1 MAPYYQKFHTLNL
14 PDNELSDHL
23 SLDWAENGGRG
34 VSGPLQISFTASA
47 QDPFAKPWIE
57 TFRNL
62 NLPLT
67 ADPAL
72 GKGTGGYSAPGT
84 VDPATKTRSSSAS
97 AFYTPA
103 EKKPNLHVVTGA
115 QVQKILFEQAG
126 LNLTTTGVSFR
137 ILQYSSENVAKAKKE
152 VILAAGTFQSPKL
165 LELSGI
171 GSAELLRKHGIPVLV
186 HNPHVGE
193 HLRDHLL
200 TGICFE
206 VKDGLATADGL
217 LRQEPDAMQ
226 TAMQLY
232 AEHKTGPLAA
242 AGWSSHAF
250 VPVLDIPS
258 ESDRQMELQKIFE
271 QYPPE
276 AGDEFQFNFVRS
288 ALEDREVASSAFL
301 SFSAQCN
308 LHADFFTKDLQP
320 GNFVTIGTYQVH
332 PVSSGSVHIS
342 SPDPVATPIIDPRY
356 LSHPLD
362 VEIMAWCLQFIE
374 KIAETEP
381 VRSLLKPGGKRNH
394 PTAYVKDLK
403 AARDYARTTAST
415 GYHPVS
421 TCVMLP
427 REKGGV
433 VNERLIVYGTTN
445 LRVVDASVMVVIPR
459 GNTQSSVYAIA
470 ERAADIIKEDNHL
483 RI

>member
-1 MAPYYQKFHTLNL
+1 LK
-14 PDNELSDHL
+14 
-23 SLDWAENGGRG
+23 
-34 VSGPLQISFTASA
+34 
-47 QDPFAKPWIE
+47 
-57 TFRNL
+57 
-62 NLPLT
+62 LPLT

-72 GKGTGGYSAPGT
+72 GKATGGYSAPGT

-103 EKKPNLHVVTGA
+103 ENKSNLHVVTGA
-115 QVQKILFEQAG
+115 QVQKILFEQEG
-126 LNLTTTGVSFR
+126 PNLTATGVSYR
-137 ILQYSSENVAKAKKE
+137 ILKGSSENVAKAKKE

-171 GSAELLRKHGIPVLV
+171 GGATLLEKHGIPVLV
-186 HNPHVGE
+186 DNPHVGE

-200 TGICFE
+200 TGISFE
-206 VKDGLATADGL
+206 VKDGLVTRDGL
-217 LRQEPDAMQ
+217 LRQEPAAIQ

-232 AEHKTGPLAA
+232 AEHKTGPLAGA
-242 AGWSSHAF
+242 AWSSHAF
-250 VPVLDIPS
+250 VPVLDLL
-258 ESDRQMELQKIFE
+258 SDSNSQTELQKIFQ

-276 AGDEFQFNFVRS
+276 TGDEFQFNFVRS
-288 ALEDREVASSAFL
+288 VLEDREVASTAFL
-301 SFSAQCN
+301 SFTAQCN
-308 LHADFFTKDLQP
+308 LHAEFFTKDLQP

-342 SPDPVATPIIDPRY
+342 SPDPVAAPIIDPRY

-381 VRSLLKPGGKRNH
+381 IKSLLKPGGKRNH
-394 PTAYVKDLK
+394 PTAYMENME

-445 LRVVDASVMVVIPR
+445 LRIVDASVMVIIPR
-459 GNTQSSVYAIA
+459 GNTQSSVYAVA
-470 ERAADIIKEDNHL
+470 ERGADIIKEDNHL
-483 RI
+483 KI